1 MCILGFTVENTVCWL
16 PHSLVAKRVA
26 KSQIAKSQIVN
37 ESTNCRFE
45 VISGGGLFDDS
56 TLIDASVRCY
66 FWLNHGDCGTPW

>member
-1 MCILGFTVENTVCWL
+1 MLALFWGKVHKL

-26 KSQIAKSQIVN
+26 KSQIVN
-37 ESTNCRFE
+37 GSTNCRFE

-66 FWLNHGDCGTPW
+66 FWLNHGDCGAPW